1 MRVIPQGLELDEVAG
16 GDAARFRARHACA
29 GPIVAHIAA
38 LCADKGTQT
47 LLEAWPSLSPKATLV
62 LLGHTTRE
70 FAAWFESLPAQRRR
84 GILHLQRL
92 PDAERND
99 LLAAMDV
106 LALPSRTD
114 TFGRVFLEAW
124 SYAKPVVGARAGGI
138 PDVIEAGRTGELVD
152 FGDAA
157 GLARVLDGL
166 LGDPRRREQMGLLGQ
181 RVLWERYDWQRVQK
195 SLLELFETAASGLD

>member
-1 MRVIPQGLELDEVAG
+1 M
-16 GDAARFRARHACA
+16 
-29 GPIVAHIAA
+29 
-38 LCADKGTQT
+38 
-47 LLEAWPSLSPKATLV
+47 
-62 LLGHTTRE
+62 
-70 FAAWFESLPAQRRR
+70 
-84 GILHLQRL
+84 QRL